1 MVKFP
6 LLKDEFCSSSADQK
20 MMSTKLKN
28 NGELTSILMHI
39 LIHQQLE
46 MELLTFD
53 LDKEIEQERIYQ
65 KCIKCEIFIFWI
77 LSIYQI
83 LAYMEELLFLP
94 RISILLQR
102 KKSIGLLLCLTKL
115 DSNMTVLSNDS
126 TA

>member
-1 MVKFP
+1 
-6 LLKDEFCSSSADQK
+6 
-20 MMSTKLKN
+20 
-28 NGELTSILMHI
+28 
-39 LIHQQLE
+39 